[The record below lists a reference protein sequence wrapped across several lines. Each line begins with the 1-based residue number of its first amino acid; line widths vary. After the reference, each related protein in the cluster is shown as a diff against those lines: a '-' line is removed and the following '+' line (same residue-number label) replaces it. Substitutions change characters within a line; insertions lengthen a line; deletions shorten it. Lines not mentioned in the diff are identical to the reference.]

1 MLHDLYNEQQV
12 VDLMVDV
19 DVPSP
24 LFLDDVVLVVI
35 VVAYTPIRI
44 DHPLPIYCTCTTYK
58 YEIKKN
64 IK

>member
-1 MLHDLYNEQQV
+1 MLHDLYNGQQE
-12 VDLMVDV
+12 VDLMVDA

-35 VVAYTPIRI
+35 VVVYIPIRI
-44 DHPLPIYCTCTTYK
+44 DHPLPIYWTVK
-58 YEIKKN
+58 YEIKMN